1 MRGFKRILESREEA
15 DMQVRDSDTQLLY
28 GLFQGI
34 CAWALERGYK
44 DISGMKNL
52 LKLAMVDTCW
62 KRHADKPS
70 FAAQMAIVTDLG
82 ISLRN
87 VQYTLKALEDLQDL
101 SSDLVKI
108 REIQKE
114 IVIILLREAQTLED
128 ILAEVTYLIHA
139 PHDLQKRTLR
149 AILTDMEQ
157 KGIIVSCEENG
168 AKFYRTAKT
177 HVNLFDG
184 TDLSARVSG
193 LLTHIDAFNHT
204 IGDPFFRIIKVHPDR
219 ARDIQQAVNE
229 FLRGT
234 GNALEHEC
242 RENREVTKPFY
253 FYLGSAEFRES
264 QHEVTLSDAVLGCIQ
279 TRFQDPDSASILR
292 NHWYQLTP
300 AKARAVYE
308 EVRAFALRECE
319 AVEEASGE
327 RGAVPFSLY
336 FGLADRHIVQSG
348 EEI

>member
-1 MRGFKRILESREEA
+1 
-15 DMQVRDSDTQLLY
+15 MQVRDNDTQLLY

-34 CAWALERGYK
+34 CTWALERGYK

-62 KRHADKPS
+62 KRHADKSS

-114 IVIILLREAQTLED
+114 IVIILLREEQTLEG
-128 ILAEVTYLIHA
+128 ILAEVCYLIHA
-139 PHDLQKRTLR
+139 PHDLQKRTLHT
-149 AILTDMEQ
+149 ILADMEQ
-157 KGIIVSCEENG
+157 KGIIVSYEENDV
-168 AKFYRTAKT
+168 KYYRTAET

-204 IGDPFFRIIKVHPDR
+204 VGDPLFKVVKAHPDR
-219 ARDIQQAVNE
+219 ARDLQQAINE

-234 GNALEHEC
+234 GNAFEHEC
-242 RENREVTKPFY
+242 RECEEITKPFY
-253 FYLGSAEFRES
+253 FYLGSSPLQGSART
-264 QHEVTLSDAVLGCIQ
+264 VTISDALLGCIQ

-300 AKARAVYE
+300 AKAQAVYD
-308 EVRAFALRECE
+308 EVCAFALRECE
-319 AVEEASGE
+319 TADYFSDE
-327 RGAVPFSLY
+327 RGAIPFSLY